1 MNSLDPAK
9 LPTEDDADN
18 PLHLKYVFI
27 SILASFIGV
36 QKSKNQQRDFSR
48 GRPMQF
54 IIVGMVLTVVWY
66 VAIYLIVKLVLKL
79 AT

>member
-9 LPTEDDADN
+9 LPTEDDADK
-18 PLHLKYVFI
+18 PLPLKDVFI

-36 QKSKNQQRDFSR
+36 QKSKNQKRDFAR

-54 IIVGMVLTVVWY
+54 IIVGVVLTVVWY